1 MAECGL
7 AFSKACPFFPIL
19 ITSRRAPENHRQMG
33 RLSVVEEDLGPSRV
47 LQDAEVF
54 LAFAKFCP
62 CFPLGW
68 PSYLKRFCLSPLGGR
83 ELWGC
88 KGGWSR
94 SIEAMCPFE
103 LGAEEAAVKGVP
115 MQAENH
121 F

>member
-1 MAECGL
+1 M
-7 AFSKACPFFPIL
+7 
-19 ITSRRAPENHRQMG
+19 
-33 RLSVVEEDLGPSRV
+33 VEEDLGPSRV

-115 MQAENH
+115 M
-121 F
+121 